1 MSDHVAPV
9 PQALPC
15 PRIHVL
21 WMIVLLVVT
30 FGVYQPIW
38 ALKRAKELN
47 ALPGGERIGLW
58 PIYYMLADAVVSLP
72 LLVFELPRQYDK
84 YLTLHS
90 LVYALVLLWVAVGIR
105 RNLAAQGL
113 RTSIGFTFLF
123 NFFYLQYAINRHQ
136 RAEDRPAVAA

>member
-21 WMIVLLVVT
+21 LMIVLLVVT
-30 FGVYQPIW
+30 FGLYQPIW

-47 ALPGGERIGLW
+47 ALPGAERIGMW
-58 PIYYMLADAVVSLP
+58 PIYYMLVDAVVSLP
-72 LLVFELPRQYDK
+72 LAMFELPRQYDA
-84 YLTLHS
+84 LLVLNS
-90 LVYALVLLWVAVGIR
+90 LAYALVLFWVAVGIR

-113 RTSIGFTFLF
+113 RTSIAFTFLF

-136 RAEDRPAVAA
+136 RVGDQPAVAA

>member
-1 MSDHVAPV
+1 MSDHVAPT

-21 WMIVLLVVT
+21 LMIVLLVVT
-30 FGVYQPIW
+30 FGLYQPIW

-47 ALPGGERIGLW
+47 ALPGAERVGLW
-58 PIYYMLADAVVSLP
+58 PIYYLLVDAVVAIP
-72 LLVFELPRQYDK
+72 LSVLELPRQYDS
-84 YLTLHS
+84 LLMLNS
-90 LVYALVLLWVAVGIR
+90 LVYALLLLWVAVGIR

-123 NFFYLQYAINRHQ
+123 NIFYLQYAINRHPS
-136 RAEDRPAVAA
+136 EGERPAVAA